1 MDDQRLR
8 RGSGGD
14 GGSVPSSPTLTAVGI
29 GVGLLY
35 GLFGVGS
42 AFATP
47 VLAAIGVPGLAAVV
61 APLPALLPS
70 SAAGAVSYA
79 RQGLVDRRFVRW
91 AVLGAV
97 PASIIGAASAHL
109 LGGEVLVVAS
119 GAVLLLVG
127 LRVLRPAPVGA
138 HTADLTAARR
148 ANPVLVVGVAAA
160 VGLLAGLLANGG
172 GFLLVP
178 TLIVLFGLDTPE
190 AAGTSLAVAAAV
202 TVPTL
207 VTHALVGD
215 IAWAV
220 TLPFA
225 LGIVPGTLLGTRLAP
240 RLPTAELRI
249 AFGVLVVAFATW
261 FLATALT

>member
-1 MDDQRLR
+1 
-8 RGSGGD
+8 
-14 GGSVPSSPTLTAVGI
+14 VPSSPTLVLVGSAI
-29 GVGLLY
+29 GLLY

-70 SAAGAVSYA
+70 SAAGALTYA
-79 RQGLVDRRFVRW
+79 RNGHVDRRFVRW

-97 PASIIGAASAHL
+97 PASILGAACSRL
-109 LGGEVLVVAS
+109 VGGEALVVAS
-119 GAVLLLVG
+119 GVVLLLVG
-127 LRVLRPAPVGA
+127 LRVLRPAPVDA
-138 HTADLTAARR
+138 VALEVTAARR
-148 ANPVLVVGVAAA
+148 ADATLVIGVAAG

-190 AAGTSLAVAAAV
+190 AAGTSLAVSSAV

-207 VTHALVGD
+207 LTHALVGD

-225 LGIVPGTLLGTRLAP
+225 LGVVPGTIVGARVAGLLPAGRM
-240 RLPTAELRI
+240 RR
-249 AFGVLVVAFATW
+249 AFGVLVVGFATW
-261 FLATALT
+261 FLAAALL

>member
-1 MDDQRLR
+1 MRTA
-8 RGSGGD
+8 GD
-14 GGSVPSSPTLTAVGI
+14 GEDVPSSPTLTAVGI
-29 GVGLLY
+29 AVGVLY

-47 VLAAIGVPGLAAVV
+47 VLAALGVPGLAAVV

-70 SAAGAVSYA
+70 SAAGAVTYA
-79 RQGLVDRRFVRW
+79 RGGFIDRTFAGRAMVGAVPA
-91 AVLGAV
+91 AVLGAS
-97 PASIIGAASAHL
+97 ASQWVNGEL
-109 LGGEVLVVAS
+109 LIVAS

-127 LRVLRPAPVGA
+127 VRVLRPAPVTSHG
-138 HTADLTAARR
+138 LEVTAARR
-148 ANPVLVVGVAAA
+148 ANATLVIGVAAA

-178 TLIVLFGLDTPE
+178 TFIVLFGLDTPE
-190 AAGTSLAVAAAV
+190 AAGTSLAVSAAV

-207 VTHALVGD
+207 VTHALLGD

-225 LGIVPGTLLGTRLAP
+225 LGIVPGTIAGARLAA
-240 RLPTAELRI
+240 RLPTGRLRK

-261 FLATALT
+261 FLATALLG